1 MYHKTQ
7 VFYNYAT
14 FIDQKA
20 AVCIGVL
27 NLLDLSSKGLYMC
40 NFTFSLSLNM
50 LVRDRLKILLLAL
63 SEFKQINYLLFPLK
77 FLGNF
82 W

>member
-20 AVCIGVL
+20 AACIGVL

-40 NFTFSLSLNM
+40 NFKS
-50 LVRDRLKILLLAL
+50 V
-63 SEFKQINYLLFPLK
+63 
-77 FLGNF
+77 
-82 W
+82 

>member
-7 VFYNYAT
+7 VFYNYTT

-20 AVCIGVL
+20 AACIGVL

-63 SEFKQINYLLFPLK
+63 SEFKQFNYLLFPLK
-77 FLGNF
+77 FLGSF
-82 W
+82 